1 MNDFLDLLRLVTA
14 RLDEAGIS
22 YMLSGSL
29 ALGYYA
35 QPRMTRDIDIVV
47 DVQPTDAP
55 RIVAAFERDFYC
67 DPDAVAR
74 AVSTRRLVNLI
85 HQESA
90 HKIDLI
96 VRKDTPYR
104 RLEFERRQQ
113 RVIDGFAVWL
123 VTAEDLLLS
132 KLVWAA
138 EGASELQLRDARALV
153 ASVPDLDWPY
163 LNRWAPELGVDG
175 PLVELRA

>member
-1 MNDFLDLLRLVTA
+1 MDDVLDLLRLVTA
-14 RLDEAGIS
+14 RLDEAGIC

-35 QPRMTRDIDIVV
+35 QPRMTRDIDLVI
-47 DVQPTDAP
+47 DVEPTDGP
-55 RIVAAFERDFYC
+55 RVVAAFEHDFYC
-67 DPDAVAR
+67 DADGVER
-74 AVSTRRLVNLI
+74 AVRTRRMANLI

-96 VRKDTPYR
+96 VRKDTAYR
-104 RLEFERRQQ
+104 RLEFERRQ
-113 RVIDGFAVWL
+113 RHFIDGIAVWL

-132 KLVWAA
+132 KLVWAV

-153 ASVPDLDWPY
+153 ASVSDLDWPY
-163 LNRWAPELGVDG
+163 LDRWAQELGVDSR
-175 PLVELRA
+175 LRELRT